1 MYYFKANRGSF
12 MKIKSRKL
20 FLKFKG
26 SSLVEVLVA
35 IAICMTIF
43 SIALAILLKA
53 NQENSTRL
61 KLQANLFQEELITKV
76 RLNGIEENTDF
87 VEQEGLIV
95 QFEYTDR
102 EDYANMKQVTIRIL
116 SKNGTPLAIKT
127 LIVPASK
134 K

>member
-1 MYYFKANRGSF
+1 